1 MWKCKKIDFINQN
14 RNLGVNKIMNKD
26 DVVPY
31 PEYPGVTVK
40 DIRTL
45 HGRNMKPM
53 TDKEKAK
60 LIYMLRECDEQENK
74 NTN

>member
-1 MWKCKKIDFINQN
+1 
-14 RNLGVNKIMNKD
+14 MNKD